1 MSIYDEM
8 RALAGL
14 DVTRNE
20 MKVWLVYRAEM
31 DEDARQ
37 VRGKTAEVLR
47 SKTNLGR
54 AQFAA
59 ASAGLQ
65 AKGIIET
72 RRQRNAAQVIF
83 VPKLTPESLENPDI
97 RKAHNSGR
105 PGCPE
110 NPVAGSPGIPVVGSP
125 ENPDHDIYT
134 APVSTPKSAPAREC
148 ANDDDMPS
156 HVKPI
161 ENWSTAFAKPD
172 ANHGVEFSNGRLI
185 LVNGTRA
192 EWLAQFDGD
201 AKALELA
208 LIETAGE
215 IQPNSRSHSLK
226 AQVMRSLARKVRDRL
241 DRDRRYAAAASAKS
255 APKPPPP
262 GTRLTVN
269 RYGEIIRVR
278 ADA

>member
-8 RALAGL
+8 RAILALGL
-14 DVTRNE
+14 KPNE
-20 MKVWLVYRAEM
+20 MKVWMTYRLEM
-31 DEDARQ
+31 DEAARQ
-37 VRGKTAEVLR
+37 VRGKSQAQLREVAGI
-47 SKTNLGR
+47 SES
-54 AQFAA
+54 QFSA
-59 ASAGLQ
+59 ASGSLQKLGL
-65 AKGIIET
+65 ISV
-72 RRQRNAAQVIF
+72 QRFANAAQLISVT
-83 VPKLTPESLENPDI
+83 VPNSEGSEIGNPREQEFGTPEIQNSEPPKSEGSSL
-97 RKAHNSGR
+97 
-105 PGCPE
+105 
-110 NPVAGSPGIPVVGSP
+110 
-125 ENPDHDIYT
+125 YT
-134 APVSTPKSAPAREC
+134 APVSTPKSAPGRAS
-148 ANDDDMPS
+148 ANDDELPS

-161 ENWSTAFAKPD
+161 ANWSTAFATPD

-226 AQVMRSLARKVRDRL
+226 AQVLRSLARKVRDRL

-269 RYGEIIRVR
+269 RHGEIIRVR